1 DQNFT
6 LLHSQTVNRN
16 QHPAPPTAPSQARW
30 RSLSV
35 IQSEYQGTI
44 RVEQMQR
51 LTIPID

>member
-1 DQNFT
+1 
-6 LLHSQTVNRN
+6 
-16 QHPAPPTAPSQARW
+16 
-30 RSLSV
+30 LSV